1 MRFIIIK
8 QFKISQIYKDII
20 KKAISI
26 FDTLVPYS

>member
-8 QFKISQIYKDII
+8 QFKISLIYKDMV

-26 FDTLVPYS
+26 YNTLVPYS